1 MPFVKSPAYSSCCR
15 AHPFRYLVVHSSSD
29 YSWRCYPDPIT
40 VGAEDRAGITGDLVP
55 ALQEP
60 MHGGERKS
68 AVTEVIMH

>member
-40 VGAEDRAGITGDLVP
+40 LGAEDRAGITGDPRETSSLLSRSLCMV
-55 ALQEP
+55 
-60 MHGGERKS
+60 ERES
-68 AVTEVIMH
+68 QQSQR